1 MKTHLPTG
9 LRKALIA
16 AIFAVSAVAYNA
28 QAATTYSTDTTVSD
42 IDTTDKVYYDK
53 NIVINDAATV
63 TTTTGGVK
71 ANGITVGEYAAL
83 NSHGTV
89 SSTDYSTLQ
98 SGHVTLETRA
108 TLTVENGSVKAAA
121 GLTAKD
127 HAAMTV
133 ENGGVTAKRIEIDD
147 YSKAE
152 VNGHVTAGDYI
163 WVTNRS
169 ELNVENGHLSVA
181 DGALSIDEQ
190 SHVSVTNGNV
200 TIDNFVAVDNS
211 SSLEVTGGN
220 INAFSFRAAK
230 GSTVTTDGK
239 LATESSLNVQK
250 HSEVTAKEGVS
261 VSDGSV
267 NVDGGSKLT
276 TEGAITIDAEG
287 LNVNGGIV
295 EAASVTAVSDIQVRY
310 NESDGTPASLIVT
323 GAVTSTE
330 KSVHVEGTA
339 VKHST
344 LKADTVTA
352 KKAIDIFDADL
363 IADTLVRSGTEV
375 RVTNGS
381 IKGTADII
389 AAGEDSYYKNISI
402 ADSEVEG
409 ASLTALKGNI
419 SITTTEDADA
429 PTTVTL
435 TGDMKATQG
444 ALTITGAAVQAGGE
458 VLTGEDV
465 RVTDGGSLQSGDITI
480 SAAHSSTEAT
490 DAISGILNNTMLTA
504 GEKVQALQGVCPGLA
519 TNVDGL
525 TIANAEE
532 SHVGAVSSPGSIIIS
547 GSTVEADA
555 LTANAGEV
563 RDALT
568 SAITDKLGSTRAAEV
583 TESLPRVDIVTT
595 DAEVTVHGGVSADGS
610 IRAEGGSLLAE
621 GDMSAHKNIT
631 AVNADLGSADM
642 TAAEGAISV
651 TNGDLLAT
659 GNVSAKES
667 ISVTNG
673 SMTADAVSSQEGS
686 VSVSGGD
693 LLATGNV
700 SAAKNVTLTEVDA
713 NIAGDVHAGNTVSVT
728 KSTLEGAKLTA
739 DKGVIIDDYSDVV
752 LSESLNAGVGSDTE
766 PAKTIVNNHSTLTV
780 EKDVHTEGLEV
791 TEDSTMEVGDTLTSA
806 GAIVVSST
814 NGSLTADAIT
824 TTKGGITVAGGAE
837 MAATGVITSAKGL
850 SVSGTDSAVSAKD
863 ITIVDGDILV
873 LDGAA
878 LSATGDIKAT
888 VTNPAAKAEVL
899 VSGANT
905 SLSAGTLTA
914 DKVTIDD
921 GAALEAATV
930 TVKDVL
936 ELDKASA
943 TISMVKGNI
952 SAKNSDVEADHVTGK
967 VTAIGSEIAV
977 EHTIGG
983 GVDAKQDSTVS
994 ADRVEGSVLADD
1006 SAVTISGAIVDIPT
1020 EPGQDPIAADVTVTN
1035 AGTVT
1040 ADSVTVT
1047 GKVTVDGA
1055 QSALTVEDA
1064 ISAKEVTADV
1074 RGTIEAQTITAETL
1088 TVSGDATVKV
1098 EDTIDAD
1105 IKGDGGTIIAT
1116 GTEDRGLTIDG
1127 DVASDN
1133 STFIAAEDSAI
1144 IVTGDVEGNG
1154 NLFGYDTVTQTP
1166 LASDVHIA
1174 GDLSGDGNAIYAT
1187 GELLND
1193 DTPAISVGKDLFG
1206 TGNELTVAGDGDL
1219 VVVGNVTGDTNEL
1232 TIEGDG
1238 DLSLLSDI
1246 DGDGNQVTVVGD
1258 GTISLSGD
1266 IDGDGN
1272 TLTVGGNGDIF
1283 ADDIYGDNNTLTVE
1297 GEGDITIGTLG
1308 NSSSPAADN
1317 QLTAAQGDITIDELT
1332 NNTGL
1337 KVTATDGTVTVT
1349 NDSVATLT
1357 ASDIAAK
1364 KDITIGGDTA
1374 TPVLLTLTG
1383 DTTVTSEEGNVTLDQ
1398 NVTIDD
1404 AAIEATAGKVT
1415 FAGGSNTVK
1424 NGATVTAGDTIDVA
1438 EGATLNMGADSADAL
1453 VGKLSGAGSISAQH
1467 DDLHLSYDD
1476 TAFTGLIDMGNG
1488 KTLTISDKGVGAD
1501 ATINLTAGDTALVVT
1516 AADASI
1522 GHVQANPSTQVS
1534 LNPGTADGTAT
1545 ASTLTMQN
1553 ASTLHIDADATSA
1566 DCITVTESVSI
1577 AQAGT
1582 VYVNDQTSLEDIKG
1596 DVSHAV
1602 IKLAD
1607 GAVNNGVSEDVRYDM
1622 AGGQRI
1628 LQGKNMSLVNAGDHV
1643 DLVISTN
1650 YRGTENAKPNQAAVN
1665 TTLKEL
1671 STMVDHTPGVLAETH
1686 SNLAHVLD
1694 ALDNTRSEAATLDA
1708 LQSLSAAGNLVVT
1721 NMMMDSTRSHL
1732 STLRGH
1738 MGAPTCK
1745 DTKAGAIKKGNN
1757 AWAAYTG
1764 GHDTIDSD
1772 KYTGE
1777 YSRSH
1782 QGAIIGTDH
1791 SLSCN
1796 ASVGIALGYES
1807 AKAHQDSTHA
1817 EADTVFADVY
1827 TTVKQGAFTH
1837 RFSAGV
1843 ALHDIDVKRHTFV
1856 SAAGHTYTGNSK
1868 GSMDAI
1874 SWNLGYELSYDVKL
1888 SSAGTLTPFAA
1899 VDVAI
1904 HQMDTLREK
1913 GQGDAS
1919 VITKYDEPV
1928 QVDVALGAAYT
1939 HSFASGAALSASAA
1953 IHGELS
1959 ETQPEAD
1966 NHFAG
1971 VGRKWTTKS
1980 AERTP
1985 IYGEIGASVA
1995 VPVWKTTSVIGGGN
2009 FEFSTDRTSVGGH
2022 IGVNVK
2028 F

>member
-121 GLTAKD
+121 ALTAKD

-133 ENGGVTAKRIEIDD
+133 ENGGVTAKSIEIDD

-152 VNGHVTAGDYI
+152 VNGHVTADNYI
-163 WVTNRS
+163 WVKNRS
-169 ELNVENGHLSVA
+169 ELNMENGHLSVN
-181 DGALSIDEQ
+181 DGSLTINEQ

-200 TIDNFVAVDNS
+200 TLEGSVTVDNS
-211 SSLEVTGGN
+211 SSLEVTGGG
-220 INAFSFRAAK
+220 INAGDFRAET
-230 GSTVTTDGK
+230 STVTTDGK
-239 LATESSLNVQK
+239 LATEEKLWVLS

-261 VSDGSV
+261 VSNAGV
-267 NVDGGSKLT
+267 KVDGGSKLT
-276 TEGAITIDAEG
+276 TEGAITIYGEDQGLEVEG
-287 LNVNGGIV
+287 SIV
-295 EAASVTAVSDIQVRY
+295 EAASVTAVSGIELCSDAY
-310 NESDGTPASLIVT
+310 DDGTPASLIVT

-330 KSVHVEGTA
+330 QYVRVEGTA
-339 VKHST
+339 GKHST

-352 KKAIDIFDADL
+352 KKNIVIRDADL
-363 IADTLVRSGTEV
+363 IADTLVRAETEV
-375 RVTNGS
+375 LVTNGS

-389 AAGEDSYYKNISI
+389 AAGEDVDDKNISI
-402 ADSEVEG
+402 ADSVVEG

-419 SITTTEDADA
+419 SIKTTEDADA

-444 ALTITGAAVQAGGE
+444 TITVTGAEVSTGGAVVSGE
-458 VLTGEDV
+458 AIS
-465 RVTDGGSLQSGDITI
+465 VTGGSLIAEG
-480 SAAHSSTEAT
+480 
-490 DAISGILNNTMLTA
+490 
-504 GEKVQALQGVCPGLA
+504 
-519 TNVDGL
+519 NV
-525 TIANAEE
+525 IA
-532 SHVGAVSSPGSIIIS
+532 
-547 GSTVEADA
+547 
-555 LTANAGEV
+555 
-563 RDALT
+563 
-568 SAITDKLGSTRAAEV
+568 
-583 TESLPRVDIVTT
+583 
-595 DAEVTVHGGVSADGS
+595 ADG
-610 IRAEGGSLLAE
+610 
-621 GDMSAHKNIT
+621 DIT

-659 GNVSAKES
+659 GNVSAKENITVTGGDVTAADMTAAEGA
-667 ISVTNG
+667 ISVSDGTL
-673 SMTADAVSSQEGS
+673 TT
-686 VSVSGGD
+686 
-693 LLATGNV
+693 TGRV

-713 NIAGDVHAGNTVSVT
+713 SIAGDVHAGNTVSVT
-728 KSTLEGAKLTA
+728 KSTLEGVNLTA

-752 LSESLNAGVGSDTE
+752 LSESLHAGVGSDTE

-888 VTNPAAKAEVL
+888 VTNPDAKAEVL

-1187 GELLND
+1187 GELLDD
-1193 DTPAISVGKDLFG
+1193 DTPAISVGKDLSG

-1219 VVVGNVTGDTNEL
+1219 VVFGDVTGDTNEL

-1272 TLTVGGNGDIF
+1272 TLAVGGNGDIF
-1283 ADDIYGDNNTLTVE
+1283 ADDIYGDNNTLTVEGDGDISVDDIEGDDNTLTIAGDGSVIAENISGNGNMLTTE

-1453 VGKLSGAGSISAQH
+1453 VGKLAGTGTINAGT
-1467 DDLHLSYDD
+1467 DNLNLSYDD
-1476 TAFTGLIDMGNG
+1476 TAFTGMVNMGGG
-1488 KTLTISDKGVGAD
+1488 KKLTISDKGVGAD
-1501 ATINLTAGDTALVVT
+1501 ATINLTEGADMDVT
-1516 AADASI
+1516 ADASL
-1522 GHVQANPSTQVS
+1522 GHVTAGNGSEVR

-1582 VYVNDQTSLEDIKG
+1582 VYVNDQTSLENIKG

-1628 LQGKNMSLVNAGDHV
+1628 LQGKNMTLVNAGDHV

-1827 TTVKQGAFTH
+1827 TTVKDGAFTH

-1939 HSFASGAALSASAA
+1939 HTFASGAALSASAA

-1971 VGRKWTTKS
+1971 AGRKWTTKS

-1985 IYGEIGASVA
+1985 VYGELGASV
-1995 VPVWKTTSVIGGGN
+1995 VMPVTTSTSLIGGGN